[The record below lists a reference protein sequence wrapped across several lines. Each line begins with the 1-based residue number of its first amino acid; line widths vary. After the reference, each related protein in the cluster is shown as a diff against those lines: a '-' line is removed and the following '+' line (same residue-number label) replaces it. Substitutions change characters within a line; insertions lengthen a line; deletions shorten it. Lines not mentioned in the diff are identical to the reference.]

1 MKYRVTVTET
11 LQKIIEIDAE
21 NSAEAK
27 SKVRRQYLKEDII
40 LDSMDF
46 IVVEF
51 EVMPEQ

>member
-1 MKYRVTVTET
+1 MLKIA
-11 LQKIIEIDAE
+11 LKPSQKFVD
-21 NSAEAK
+21 K
-27 SKVRRQYLKEDII
+27 YLKEDII